1 MEDIH
6 FDKHVVSIDQ
16 IEFGCVLAITHDDS
30 SVSFFDPKSMSQFS
44 EGGDINTVTSMGQA
58 GFRFP
63 SDTPGLFK
71 AIDLSIDLTSNVD

>member
-30 SVSFFDPKSMSQFS
+30 SVSFFDPKSMSQFA
-44 EGGDINTVTSMGQA
+44 EGGDNNTVTSLAQA

-63 SDTPGLFK
+63 SDTPGLLR
-71 AIDLSIDLTSNVD
+71 ARCSLIGLASDVD

>member
-30 SVSFFDPKSMSQFS
+30 SVSFFDPKSMSQFT
-44 EGGDINTVTSMGQA
+44 EGGDINTVTSMAQA

-63 SDTPGLFK
+63 SDTPGLFESHVF
-71 AIDLSIDLTSNVD
+71 IDGFDF